1 MHAPSS
7 RINSTISAVFAKQ
20 RQPSQG
26 PRGRGGSNSKVGK
39 NAASEKSGAISGK
52 QVASM
57 SISKYLA
64 CCRHAPLPYSSSV
77 SHHQDTFSHQ
87 CPPCCLFLRFHK
99 ELVEAPQLTRLL
111 SQVLGTKSTG
121 QAPAAAEGQQK
132 AGGGA
137 VVRSKIA
144 QQAHL
149 PNAPSRFGYPTLTKG
164 HYLQN
169 ITVMHEKISAPKGS
183 GGRWDSGG
191 GQALDKALKDDG
203 PKQLQTAIMV
213 LVTVAGSF
221 ICGGA
226 AIVACCWRGREK
238 GWSSAAK
245 QEHREKFKG
254 SGAQWLEMDC

>member
-1 MHAPSS
+1 M
-7 RINSTISAVFAKQ
+7 IL
-20 RQPSQG
+20 
-26 PRGRGGSNSKVGK
+26 
-39 NAASEKSGAISGK
+39 
-52 QVASM
+52 
-57 SISKYLA
+57 YLA
-64 CCRHAPLPYSSSV
+64 RCRHVPLFPNIV
-77 SHHQDTFSHQ
+77 SHHKDTFSHQ
-87 CPPCCLFLRFHK
+87 CLPWCLFLQFRK
-99 ELVEAPQLTRLL
+99 EPVEAPHLTRLS
-111 SQVLGTKSTG
+111 SQVLGTNSTK
-121 QAPAAAEGQQK
+121 QAPAAAERQHE

-137 VVRSKIA
+137 KAPPTTTIA
-144 QQAHL
+144 QHAHL

-245 QEHREKFKG
+245 QENREKFKG